1 MKLIKAARLV
11 DGTGGPPLER
21 RVVLMDGDTIAA
33 VPGISFAEWGPGD
46 MGMSFGDPA
55 LHDPPYTPIMD
66 DARDTVK
73 AACDK
78 AGLAFLCSWADE
90 SMTPEER
97 ARYAI
102 GEIGAKIVH
111 APNREI
117 ADAIRKEAGRTMP
130 V

>member
-1 MKLIKAARLV
+1 MTSVGVGFITWSLARQPALL
-11 DGTGGPPLER
+11 DLALEHR
-21 RVVLMDGDTIAA
+21 PAA
-33 VPGISFAEWGPGD
+33 V
-46 MGMSFGDPA
+46 MLSFGDPN

-66 DARDTVK
+66 DARNTVK

-78 AGLAFLCSWADE
+78 AGLAFLCSGADE
-90 SMTPEER
+90 SLTLEER

-102 GEIGAKIVH
+102 DEIGAKIVH